1 MGFFG
6 ACTRWEGTL
15 GLVLVLVA
23 PPPSPTLVLAQW
35 SSLQALL
42 DGPGVWKAP
51 LSLLGGRT
59 VQLGSALRAHHNGA
73 FLGLGQLGRQ
83 KDTDGDESWAWR
95 NSNRGWRAHLSD
107 AGLPCHAARASQ

>member
-15 GLVLVLVA
+15 GLVLALVA

-35 SSLQALL
+35 SSLHALL
-42 DGPGVWKAP
+42 DGPGMWKAP

-59 VQLGSALRAHHNGA
+59 VQIGSA
-73 FLGLGQLGRQ
+73 QLGRQ

-95 NSNRGWRAHLSD
+95 NSNRGWRAHLSE